1 MCPTRGL
8 ANSTLP
14 MVISHACVTADS
26 AKVIEIDHDAGIV
39 YCETIKEISVK
50 PSIDY
55 LLPTSDQVCFNST
68 QQYSTHIT
76 LHEEICHKNLNFGIS
91 QMANSLNSTNVHY
104 IFKNLSMIA
113 YLLLNFKNQNLLI
126 FHSGV

>member
-1 MCPTRGL
+1 MSPTRGP

-14 MVISHACVTADS
+14 MVISRAFVTADS

-55 LLPTSDQVCFNST
+55 LLPTSDQVCYNST
-68 QQYSTHIT
+68 IFCSHKLT
-76 LHEEICHKNLNFGIS
+76 L
-91 QMANSLNSTNVHY
+91 
-104 IFKNLSMIA
+104 
-113 YLLLNFKNQNLLI
+113 
-126 FHSGV
+126 